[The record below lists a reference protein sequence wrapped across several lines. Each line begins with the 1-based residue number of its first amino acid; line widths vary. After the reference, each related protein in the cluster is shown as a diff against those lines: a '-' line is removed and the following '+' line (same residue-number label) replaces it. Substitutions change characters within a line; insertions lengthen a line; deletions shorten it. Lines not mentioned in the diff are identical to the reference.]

1 MSKKKIV
8 IIGGGAAG
16 YFAAIN
22 AAEKFPQHEY
32 IILEGTQK
40 PLVKILISG
49 GGRCNVTHHC
59 FEMRELIKNYP
70 RGSKELLSLFSRFQ
84 AEDTVSW
91 FEERGIKLHVE
102 KDGRMF
108 PVSNKSQTIANY
120 FRMRQEELGI
130 SLNLSH
136 KVTSIEKNLNGFKI
150 EIKDKKP
157 LLAHRVILA
166 TGSSPVGHSLAENL
180 GHTITN
186 LCPSLFTFKIKNP
199 LIDGLM
205 GLSFQNCHAELK
217 VSGFKKTFKQEGP
230 ILITHWGLSGPAILK
245 LSAFAAR
252 ELFSTKY
259 QAGLYINWLGSI
271 KAEEVFCKL
280 QEFKKNSLNE
290 KIQKAFPYN
299 LPKRFWLS
307 LLKNLGLKENLAWS
321 HVNMKILQ
329 ELSKALTNTKFIV
342 SGKGIFK
349 EEFVTAGGVS
359 LKEINFKSMESKVCS
374 GLYFAGEVLDID
386 GITGGF
392 NFQNAWSGAWA
403 ISQAIGHFDF

>member
-130 SLNLSH
+130 SLNLSRA
-136 KVTSIEKNLNGFKI
+136 ERQY
-150 EIKDKKP
+150 
-157 LLAHRVILA
+157 LL
-166 TGSSPVGHSLAENL
+166 
-180 GHTITN
+180 
-186 LCPSLFTFKIKNP
+186 
-199 LIDGLM
+199 
-205 GLSFQNCHAELK
+205 
-217 VSGFKKTFKQEGP
+217 
-230 ILITHWGLSGPAILK
+230 
-245 LSAFAAR
+245 
-252 ELFSTKY
+252 
-259 QAGLYINWLGSI
+259 
-271 KAEEVFCKL
+271 
-280 QEFKKNSLNE
+280 
-290 KIQKAFPYN
+290 
-299 LPKRFWLS
+299 
-307 LLKNLGLKENLAWS
+307 
-321 HVNMKILQ
+321 
-329 ELSKALTNTKFIV
+329 
-342 SGKGIFK
+342 
-349 EEFVTAGGVS
+349 TA
-359 LKEINFKSMESKVCS
+359 
-374 GLYFAGEVLDID
+374 
-386 GITGGF
+386 
-392 NFQNAWSGAWA
+392 NAV
-403 ISQAIGHFDF
+403 